1 MVNIAY
7 ISVFALSIIYRKM
20 QMIRINQTSLWN
32 IYSALSLEKKLRI
45 HRQKKHYIDNIWDF
59 TIHKC
64 EHKSWPEIQ

>member
-32 IYSALSLEKKLRI
+32 IYSALSLKKKA
-45 HRQKKHYIDNIWDF
+45 QNTSTKKHYIDNIWDF
-59 TIHKC
+59 TIRKC

>member
-32 IYSALSLEKKLRI
+32 IYSALSLKKKA
-45 HRQKKHYIDNIWDF
+45 QNTSTKKHYIDNIWDF
-59 TIHKC
+59 AIHKC